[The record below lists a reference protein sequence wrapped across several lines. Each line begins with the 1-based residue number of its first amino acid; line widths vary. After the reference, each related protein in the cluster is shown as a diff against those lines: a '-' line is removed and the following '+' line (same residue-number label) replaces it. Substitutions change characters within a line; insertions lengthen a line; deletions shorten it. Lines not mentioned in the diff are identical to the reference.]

1 MSEHYDVIISGGGYA
16 GLCCGKTLA
25 ANGKR
30 ILLLE
35 ARKEIARKHR
45 GCQCSL
51 YPFGETFS
59 MEGKDITFHQNKITV
74 QNALMAQLTTVEC
87 VSGNYTL
94 NTTPP
99 DPMPI
104 IDEEKVKGA
113 LEKACRENG
122 VNISTGTKVKSIETD
137 GQRVCIAA
145 DKEYEADY
153 LIGADG
159 AHSLVM
165 SSLPLKKNKIGTFV
179 EIEVET
185 ERMNM
190 PPNGFYAELR
200 NMVAGLY
207 AQPYGEGYMLGVF
220 QGLGPGSTK
229 IDLKN
234 YLEESLHKLKA
245 GGITR
250 RYGCSMPIYLSA
262 SSSHYKNIL
271 MAGDS
276 VGSFSMVTITGAMLM
291 GLLAGEAVLQHME
304 GISGAFEAYD
314 KQWRSALQ
322 QKSMDRMRFFF
333 FLLKR
338 LNEKRM
344 PRLVKAL
351 AGSDLASVGKW
362 YYIKRIPAI
371 VRAFI

>member
-1 MSEHYDVIISGGGYA
+1 MSEHYDVIIVGGGYA
-16 GLCCGKTLA
+16 GLCCGLKLA
-25 ANGKR
+25 SDGKR

-35 ARKEIARKHR
+35 ARKEIARKNR

-51 YPFGETFS
+51 YPFGETFT
-59 MEGKDITFHQNKITV
+59 MEGKDITFHQNNFTV
-74 QNALMAQLTTVEC
+74 KNALMAQLTTVEC
-87 VSGNYTL
+87 ASGNYTL
-94 NTTPP
+94 NTTPS

-104 IDEEKVKGA
+104 IDEGKVKGT
-113 LEKACRENG
+113 LENVCREKG
-122 VNISTGTKVKSIETD
+122 VTISTGTKVKSIETD
-137 GQRVCIAA
+137 GQRVSVSA
-145 DKEYEADY
+145 DKQYEADY
-153 LIGADG
+153 LVGADG
-159 AHSLVM
+159 ANSLIM
-165 SSLPLKKNKIGTFV
+165 RSTPLMRKKIGTFV
-179 EIEVET
+179 EMEVET

-190 PPNGFYAELR
+190 PPNAFYAELKSILT
-200 NMVAGLY
+200 GLY

-220 QGLGPGSTK
+220 QGLGPGSTR
-229 IDLKN
+229 IDLKG

-250 RYGCSMPIYLSA
+250 RYGCSIPIYLSA

-271 MAGDS
+271 MTGDS

-291 GLLAGEAVLQHME
+291 GLLAGEAVLKHMN
-304 GISGAFEAYD
+304 GITGAFEEYH
-314 KQWRSALQ
+314 KKWRSALQ
-322 QKSMDRMRFFF
+322 QQSMDKMRSFF

-362 YYIKRIPAI
+362 YYIKRVPAM
-371 VRAFI
+371 VRAFF